1 MGKAMCAKR
10 VKNRKKSKKSSS
22 KVAQKLVQN
31 SVRKPAVILESVDVK
46 AEADKRLQETK
57 VAELQPDMED
67 ATEELIPSEESTEK
81 VAKEAD
87 LNAELIE
94 EKQLELVEDDQKP
107 VENKDKEVTS
117 TGNDQKSVEYTDE
130 DSENDKENNQRSVKA
145 KDEEIKAAEKDDQR
159 SFKLFPVLWWI
170 LGAAAIVLVGVG
182 VAWAL
187 GAFSGNTEVA
197 DDGSVVDVPV
207 EEEDPAKDTLT
218 TEEPA
223 EEPEELTKEPEPQ
236 PELPKKQEEPVTPI
250 APRPGNEADP
260 EVTPGSKVI
269 ALTFDD
275 GPSAAT
281 TPRLLDILQGRG
293 VKATFFVLGTMAQ
306 RAPGILQREAAEGHE
321 VASHTP
327 YHNQL
332 TNLTP
337 AQVRAEAVEM
347 DRIFTE
353 ILGAVPPFTRPPYGS
368 FNAAVGEALGQPMV
382 LWSIDPRDWAD
393 RNASVVCSRVVGAAK
408 DGAIILVH
416 DIHATTVD
424 AVPCIIDTLRAQG
437 YEFLTVSELAAAK
450 DVPLVS
456 GAAYYNF

>member
-46 AEADKRLQETK
+46 AEADKRLQEAK

-81 VAKEAD
+81 VAKEVD

-117 TGNDQKSVEYTDE
+117 TENDQKSVENTDGE
-130 DSENDKENNQRSVKA
+130 V
-145 KDEEIKAAEKDDQR
+145 EETKKDDHR
-159 SFKLFPVLWWI
+159 SFKLFPALWWVI
-170 LGAAAIVLVGVG
+170 GLIAIALVGVG
-182 VAWAL
+182 VAGAL
-187 GAFSGNTEVA
+187 GVFGGNDTEVA
-197 DDGSVVDVPV
+197 DSGEATEVPV
-207 EEEDPAKDTLT
+207 EEEEPAKDTPA
-218 TEEPA
+218 TEEPV
-223 EEPEELTKEPEPQ
+223 EEPEEPTKKPEPQ
-236 PELPKKQEEPVTPI
+236 PELPKKQEESVTPI

>member
-10 VKNRKKSKKSSS
+10 VKNRKKSKKSSF

-46 AEADKRLQETK
+46 AEADKRLQEAK

-81 VAKEAD
+81 VAKEVD

-117 TGNDQKSVEYTDE
+117 TENDQKSVENTDE
-130 DSENDKENNQRSVKA
+130 EV
-145 KDEEIKAAEKDDQR
+145 EETKKDDHR
-159 SFKLFPVLWWI
+159 SFKLFPALWWVI
-170 LGAAAIVLVGVG
+170 GLIAIALVGVG
-182 VAWAL
+182 VAGAL
-187 GAFSGNTEVA
+187 GVFVGNDTEVA
-197 DDGSVVDVPV
+197 DSGEATEVPV
-207 EEEDPAKDTLT
+207 EEEEPAKDTPA
-218 TEEPA
+218 TEEPVEGP
-223 EEPEELTKEPEPQ
+223 EEPTKEPEPQ

-293 VKATFFVLGTMAQ
+293 VKVTFFVLGTMAQ

-353 ILGAVPPFTRPPYGS
+353 ILGTVPPFTRPPYGS